1 MESILSENKIN
12 QYCVVIY
19 QIPERQG
26 SISRS
31 NFIENASK
39 SLLYI
44 SPQLYGTFPWN
55 YTNTSLPVSKYH
67 SDKALN
73 SNCRNPSSCLDSA
86 KSPRTFYLVFGN
98 CFGERGIMVVYL
110 VHYCIKLYSDILQ

>member
-1 MESILSENKIN
+1 MESILIEKKIN

-26 SISRS
+26 SILRS

-67 SDKALN
+67 SGKALN
-73 SNCRNPSSCLDSA
+73 SNCGNPSSCLDSA
-86 KSPRTFYLVFGN
+86 SPQELFIWCLATVS
-98 CFGERGIMVVYL
+98 VKQV
-110 VHYCIKLYSDILQ
+110 